1 MTVYPIMTAIEERLN
16 TIPAFK
22 DAHPNEQPDF
32 PEPENQ
38 KS

>member
-1 MTVYPIMTAIEERLN
+1 MTAIEERLN
-16 TIPAFK
+16 AIPAFK

-32 PEPENQ
+32 PGPENQ